1 MTKKRRL
8 YDDFVSIQ
16 KQKQV
21 LELRSA
27 LLAQLPTA
35 DWSLVHKELT
45 AINYKMFEQ
54 LRTVSPAGLKPIL
67 IRRNSV
73 EWIAAYLVQEIGIG
87 GWRILLKHQN
97 QKWELSRSRKSAPIV
112 YVRKD
117 QVAQH
122 DLLIEKQIGYL
133 SALEI
138 FFSPK
143 SKKELA
149 NV

>member
-1 MTKKRRL
+1 MSKKRQL

-21 LELRSA
+21 LEVRSA

-35 DWSLVHKELT
+35 DWKLVHKELT
-45 AINYKMFEQ
+45 AINTKMFEQ

-67 IRRNSV
+67 IRRHSV

-97 QKWELSRSRKSAPIV
+97 QKWELSRSRKSAPIIFV
-112 YVRKD
+112 KKE
-117 QVAQH
+117 QFAQH
-122 DLLIEKQIGYL
+122 DALIEKQIGYL
-133 SALEI
+133 SALEV
-138 FFSPK
+138 FFNGK
-143 SKKELA
+143 NKKELV